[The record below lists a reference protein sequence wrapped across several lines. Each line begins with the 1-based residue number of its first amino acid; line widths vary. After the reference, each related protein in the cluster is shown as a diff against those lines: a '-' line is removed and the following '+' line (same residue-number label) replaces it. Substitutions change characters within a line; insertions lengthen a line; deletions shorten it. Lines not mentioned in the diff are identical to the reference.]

1 MNRDNNAVN
10 DDVLFDDWATR
21 DPAIYARFKKA
32 YAFMFVVI
40 GVLLLIGVIA
50 SFFFVYLLIVVLL
63 PTLAFFCLLYEFLR
77 IKNGHIQIYNDKI
90 VIVNAFSKARAI
102 PYVKDKTSLMIKRTF
117 ANRPTGIVMTFL
129 EGEKII
135 CQYKDY
141 INVASMYQAPKT
153 PWEIGIKAL
162 GLKIIDP
169 QEIIKND

>member
-10 DDVLFDDWATR
+10 DDVLFDDWTLR
-21 DPAIYARFKKA
+21 DPAIYASYKRV
-32 YAFMFVVI
+32 YAFALVAI
-40 GVLLLIGVIA
+40 GVSLLITVIA
-50 SFFFVYLLIVVLL
+50 SFFFVYLFILAGLFALTLL
-63 PTLAFFCLLYEFLR
+63 CLLYQFLR

-90 VIVNAFSKARAI
+90 VIVNAFSKARVI
-102 PYVKDKTSLMIKRTF
+102 PYLKDKTSLMLKRTF
-117 ANRPTGIVMTFL
+117 ANRPTGIVMTFF

-135 CQYKDY
+135 CKYKDY

-153 PWEIGIKAL
+153 PWEVGIKAL

>member
-21 DPAIYARFKKA
+21 DPAIYARFKRA

-63 PTLAFFCLLYEFLR
+63 PPLAFFCLLYEFLR

-135 CQYKDY
+135 CKYKDY
-141 INVASMYQAPKT
+141 LNVASMYQAPKT
-153 PWEIGIKAL
+153 PWEVGIKAL

>member
-21 DPAIYARFKKA
+21 DPAIYARHKRV
-32 YAFMFVVI
+32 YAFSFVLI
-40 GVLLLIGVIA
+40 GVSFLSVVIA
-50 SFFFVYLLIVVLL
+50 SFFFVYLFILAGLFALTLL
-63 PTLAFFCLLYEFLR
+63 CLLYQFLR
-77 IKNGHIQIYNDKI
+77 IKNGHIQIYNDNI
-90 VIVNAFSKARAI
+90 VIVNAFGNKKVI

-135 CQYKDY
+135 CKYKDY

-153 PWEIGIKAL
+153 SWEVGIKAL

>member
-21 DPAIYARFKKA
+21 DPAIYARAKRT
-32 YAFMFVVI
+32 YAFSFVLI
-40 GVLLLIGVIA
+40 GVLLLIGIIA
-50 SFFFVYLLIVVLL
+50 SFFFVYLLFVVLL
-63 PTLAFFCLLYEFLR
+63 FASAFFCLLYEFLR

-90 VIVNAFSKARAI
+90 VIVNAFGNKKVI
-102 PYVKDKTSLMIKRTF
+102 PYVKDKTSLVLKRTF

-135 CQYKDY
+135 CKYKDY

-153 PWEIGIKAL
+153 PWEVGIKAL

>member
-21 DPAIYARFKKA
+21 DPAIYARAMRAHVF
-32 YAFMFVVI
+32 AFVLA
-40 GVLLLIGVIA
+40 GVLSLIAVIA
-50 SFFFVYLLIVVLL
+50 SFFFVYLFILAGLFALTLL
-63 PTLAFFCLLYEFLR
+63 CLLYQFLR
-77 IKNGHIQIYNDKI
+77 IKNGHIQIYKDEI
-90 VIVNAFSKARAI
+90 VIVNAFGNKKVT

-129 EGEKII
+129 EGEKIT
-135 CQYKDY
+135 CKYKDY
-141 INVASMYQAPKT
+141 LNVASMYQAPKT

>member
-21 DPAIYARFKKA
+21 DPAIYARAMRAHVFA
-32 YAFMFVVI
+32 VVLT
-40 GVLLLIGVIA
+40 GVLSLTAVIA
-50 SFFFVYLLIVVLL
+50 SFFFVYLFILAGLFALTLL
-63 PTLAFFCLLYEFLR
+63 CLLYQFLR

-135 CQYKDY
+135 CKYKDY
-141 INVASMYQAPKT
+141 LNVASMYQAPKT
-153 PWEIGIKAL
+153 SWEIGIKAL